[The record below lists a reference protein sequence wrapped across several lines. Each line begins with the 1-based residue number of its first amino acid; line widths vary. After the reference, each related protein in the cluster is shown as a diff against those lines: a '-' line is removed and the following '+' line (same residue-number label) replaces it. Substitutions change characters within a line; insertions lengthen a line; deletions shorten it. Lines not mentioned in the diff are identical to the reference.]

1 MDIERKDFL
10 SRIFI
15 WVGFVILYLLTV
27 YQGLYQTALLTNPTK
42 QWVSALSILFLLLNL
57 AVIWYSFC
65 KGFLDV
71 LLLIGLFWLSEVVGI
86 LWELCTG
93 NPVPLLGISA
103 LPLVV
108 GMAYNGVD

>member
-1 MDIERKDFL
+1 MKEKIFCRVFL
-10 SRIFI
+10 F
-15 WVGFVILYLLTV
+15 GLDLILYLLTV

-42 QWVSALSILFLLLNL
+42 PWISALSILFLLLNL